1 VETSNRG
8 GKIMSKL
15 MYVLLAIVAVTVMLL
30 SGCGGDNNYV
40 SIYTGK
46 FVYANTESAPN
57 YVSGFAIKAD
67 GSLESLPGSTFAT
80 GGNGAGIA
88 VYYAA
93 NRIALAPTR
102 NLLFASNSADNTITS
117 FTLDPC
123 TGELTAV
130 GTPVASGGTMGLG
143 GSLAVDKD
151 GNFLFVGNDT
161 TADISVFAIAATGA
175 LTPVAGSPFALPAA
189 FGPDG
194 IVLNAVGNTLYVAGA
209 TANALAVLSVAA
221 NGTLTPIAG
230 SPFAYT
236 GTGTISSF
244 AFASPTLGLAA
255 SFGGLTSDIASY
267 SIGANGAPT
276 LLHSL
281 TLGINNQSITTARS
295 GQLAVVSGGGVANIS
310 IIQVASDG
318 TLAQVAGSPFTT
330 AAVTSGYALVNPSG
344 SFLYAT
350 EVNQIEA
357 FKINAAG
364 ALTSINTY
372 PLITPGV
379 TTAGFATGLVI
390 Y

>member
-1 VETSNRG
+1 
-8 GKIMSKL
+8 MSKL

-30 SGCGGDNNYV
+30 SGCGDDNYV

-67 GSLESLPGSTFAT
+67 GSLESLPGSIFAT

-93 NRIALAPTR
+93 KRIAVAPTR
-102 NLLFASNSADNTITS
+102 NLLFVSNSADSTITS

-161 TADISVFAIAATGA
+161 TGNISVFAIAATGA
-175 LTPVAGSPFALPAA
+175 LTPVAGSPFALPPAP
-189 FGPDG
+189 FGADG
-194 IVLNAVGNTLYVAGA
+194 ITLNAVGNTLYVAGA
-209 TANALAVLSVAA
+209 NLGLGNALAVMSVAA
-221 NGTLTPIAG
+221 NGTLTAIAG

-244 AFASPTLGLAA
+244 AFASPTLALAA
-255 SFGGLTSDIASY
+255 SFGATNDVSSY

-281 TLGINNQSITTARS
+281 TLGNNNQAITTARS
-295 GQLAVVSGGGVANIS
+295 GQLAVVSGGGLASIS
-310 IIQVASDG
+310 IIQVAFDG
-318 TLAQVAGSPFTT
+318 TLTQVAGSPFTT
-330 AAVTSGYALVNPSG
+330 AAATSGYALVNPSG

-350 EVNQIEA
+350 EGNQIEA
-357 FKINAAG
+357 FKMDSAG

-372 PLITPGV
+372 PLITPGFI
-379 TTAGFATGLVI
+379 TAGFATGLVI

>member
-1 VETSNRG
+1 
-8 GKIMSKL
+8 MSKL

-30 SGCGGDNNYV
+30 SGCGDDNNYV

-46 FVYANTESAPN
+46 YIYANTESAPN

-67 GSLESLPGSTFAT
+67 GSLESLPGSIFAT

-102 NLLFASNSADNTITS
+102 NLLFASNSADSTITS

-194 IVLNAVGNTLYVAGA
+194 IVLNSVGNTLYVAGG

-244 AFASPTLGLAA
+244 AFASPTLALAA
-255 SFGGLTSDIASY
+255 SFGLTNDVSSY

-281 TLGINNQSITTARS
+281 TLGNNNQAITTARS
-295 GQLAVVSGGGVANIS
+295 GQLAVVSGGGLASIT

-318 TLAQVAGSPFTT
+318 TLTQVAGSPFTT
-330 AAVTSGYALVNPSG
+330 AAITSGYALVNPSG

-357 FKINAAG
+357 FKLNAAG

-379 TTAGFATGLVI
+379 TTAGFATGMVI

>member
-1 VETSNRG
+1 
-8 GKIMSKL
+8 MSKL

-46 FVYANTESAPN
+46 FVYANTNSAPN

-67 GSLESLPGSTFAT
+67 GSLESLPGSLFAT
-80 GGNGAGIA
+80 GGAGSGGGWF
-88 VYYAA
+88 AA
-93 NRIALAPTR
+93 NSIALAPTR
-102 NLLFASNSADNTITS
+102 NLLFAANILDSTITS
-117 FTLDPC
+117 FTLDPN

-130 GTPVASGGTMGLG
+130 GAPVASGGTMGNG

-151 GNFLFVGNDT
+151 GNFLFVGNNT
-161 TADISVFAIAATGA
+161 TANISVFAIAATGA
-175 LTPVAGSPFALPAA
+175 LTPVAGSPFALPPAP
-189 FGPDG
+189 FGADG
-194 IVLNAVGNTLYVAGA
+194 ITLNAVGNTLYVAGGNLGLG
-209 TANALAVLSVAA
+209 NALAVMSVAV

-244 AFASPTLGLAA
+244 AFASPTLALAA
-255 SFGGLTSDIASY
+255 SFGATNEVASY

-281 TLGINNQSITTARS
+281 TLGNNNQAITTARS
-295 GQLAVVSGGGVANIS
+295 GQLAVVSGGAFASIS

-318 TLAQVAGSPFTT
+318 TLTQVAGSPFTT
-330 AAVTSGYALVNPSG
+330 AAPTSGYALVNPSG

-350 EVNQIEA
+350 EANRIEA
-357 FKINAAG
+357 FKMDSAG

-379 TTAGFATGLVI
+379 TTPGYAMSLVI